1 MKKLFCILLAL
12 PMLMVACE
20 PEPAPTPDEKSYE
33 LTITSELEMNFE
45 AEGGN
50 GVIAYEVKEIT
61 RNNPVPQP
69 EVKAT
74 CEAKWVSDVTV
85 AEEITFVVAAN
96 EGEARDTKVVVTFGE
111 QSFDVAVKQAA
122 KAKEPEPE
130 PEYAM
135 ELEFAAAI
143 RYPSSE
149 VEMPEHSYVLYFAD
163 DAERYEFF
171 LLISGEEGETALK
184 AGKYAAED
192 AYLYDLDTET
202 ETIFIEGEI
211 TVGID
216 GDIYTFDMVMANE
229 EGGLY
234 HFTYEGTLIE
244 EEPEPTPEPQDFT
257 PIFVEAYRSQSWELG
272 NFELDLYINNELYH
286 SLDMQDT
293 INPNDGHLTAGLY
306 TMDNGGITDWSNFVW
321 NIETG
326 EGAYMTDAEI
336 TITHYEDGTTN
347 LKGFIESEYGD
358 HLDIDW
364 TGVIDGFTF
373 GGETPE
379 PPTPG
384 EGLDFTAPYMSCEYY
399 SAGSMGTPS
408 NNYWVILSDDE
419 ACNTQN
425 PAPGATYIVLDLY
438 SDAEQDSLPLGTY
451 TFDANDSGENNTL
464 GFYYSYGL
472 VMSESGEPQAWY
484 GFSDGTVTIT
494 EGKIYAELTRED
506 NGGIVT
512 VTYEGDLTFSG
523 GSDDGGTEGAL
534 STLEGDLELNLTG
547 ASISA
552 EYYGDFYGVGSDN
565 WSITVVE
572 DAATYSGKYIQ
583 FDLLTDPASDDWRGE
598 YISIDEATQY
608 NYTFITGSLNNGYL
622 SGSWYAE
629 LENGDVAGDMAPL
642 TYGTVNFVIDE
653 DGTRTITLDC
663 EDDAGNK
670 ITGTIT
676 SATSAETY
684 ATRSTKKNLIPVK
697 RSVVIR

>member
-1 MKKLFCILLAL
+1 
-12 PMLMVACE
+12 MVACE

-61 RNNPVPQP
+61 RNSPVLQP

-171 LLISGEEGETALK
+171 LLISGEESETTLK
-184 AGKYAAED
+184 AGEYTADD
-192 AYLYDLDTET
+192 AYLYDIETET

-211 TVGID
+211 TVDID
-216 GDIYTFDMVMANE
+216 GDIHTFDMVMTGE
-229 EGGLY
+229 DGDLY
-234 HFTYEGTLIE
+234 HFTYEGTLLE
-244 EEPEPTPEPQDFT
+244 LEPEPAPEPQEFT

-306 TMDNGGITDWSNFVW
+306 TMDNDGITGWSNFVW
-321 NIETG
+321 DIETG

-347 LKGFIESEYGD
+347 LKGFFESEYGD

-364 TGVIDGFTF
+364 TGEIAGFVF
-373 GGETPE
+373 GSTTPE

-384 EGLDFTAPYMSCEYY
+384 EGLDFTAPYFACEYY
-399 SAGSMGTPS
+399 SAAEMETPA
-408 NNYWVILSDDE
+408 NNYWITLSDDE
-419 ACNTQN
+419 ACNPN
-425 PAPGATYIVLDLY
+425 SPAPGATYIVLDLY
-438 SDAEQDSLPLGTY
+438 SAAEQDSLPLGTY

-464 GFYYSYGL
+464 GFGYSYGL
-472 VMSESGEPQAWY
+472 VMSESGEPQTWY
-484 GFSDGTVTIT
+484 VFSDGTVTVT
-494 EGKIYAELTRED
+494 DGKIYAELTRKD

-512 VTYEGDLTFSG
+512 VTYEGDLSFSSGFEG
-523 GSDDGGTEGAL
+523 GSN
-534 STLEGDLELNLTG
+534 LENDVELNITDAG
-547 ASISA
+547 IHAY
-552 EYYGDFYGVGSDN
+552 YYGDGYGIGADLWWIEIYEDDN
-565 WSITVVE
+565 NK
-572 DAATYSGKYIQ
+572 SGKYFQ
-583 FDLLTDPASDDWRGE
+583 FELLVDPAYDDWRGTFAALNNE
-598 YISIDEATQY
+598 STSYFA
-608 NYTFITGSLNNGYL
+608 TFIPGEIEGNYL
-622 SGSWYAE
+622 VGSWYAE
-629 LENGDVAGDMAPL
+629 LEGGALAGDMAPL
-642 TYGTVNFVIDE
+642 TYGTVNFVFND
-653 DGTRTITLDC
+653 DGTQTVTLDC
-663 EDDAGNK
+663 VDDAGNK
-670 ITGTIT
+670 ITGTVT
-676 SATSAETY
+676 CAPSAETY
-684 ATRSTKKNLIPVK
+684 STRSTTKNLIPVK